1 MKQTSVF
8 VQIGSRENNPIKG
21 AISTLAEASGGV
33 IVSQLVN
40 DQEVEADIAVVDS
53 VERALR
59 AIKETE
65 CTIVLLAHSSKMQE
79 TESRAFA
86 ARYPTRV
93 KTGSS
98 TESDVDDNFVV
109 TLMASVANK
118 ARQEVSL

>member
-40 DQEVEADIAVVDS
+40 DQEIEADIAVVDS

-59 AIKETE
+59 AIKETDR
-65 CTIVLLAHSSKMQE
+65 TIVL
-79 TESRAFA
+79 F
-86 ARYPTRV
+86 
-93 KTGSS
+93 GSLQQGAG
-98 TESDVDDNFVV
+98 DGV
-109 TLMASVANK
+109 ASVRSALPDESEDRV
-118 ARQEVSL
+118 APRERCG